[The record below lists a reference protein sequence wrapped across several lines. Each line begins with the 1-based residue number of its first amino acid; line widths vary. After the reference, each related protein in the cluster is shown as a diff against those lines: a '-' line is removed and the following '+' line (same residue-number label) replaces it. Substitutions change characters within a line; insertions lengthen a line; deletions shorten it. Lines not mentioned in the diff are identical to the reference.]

1 MPVLCGGGLP
11 LPPAQVVVVAVVAAI
26 ATAEATGV
34 ALAATMEASF
44 ADENGYSNRQ
54 LDTQNM

>member
-1 MPVLCGGGLP
+1 MCGGGLP

-44 ADENGYSNRQ
+44 ADKNGYSNRQ
-54 LDTQNM
+54 LDTQNI